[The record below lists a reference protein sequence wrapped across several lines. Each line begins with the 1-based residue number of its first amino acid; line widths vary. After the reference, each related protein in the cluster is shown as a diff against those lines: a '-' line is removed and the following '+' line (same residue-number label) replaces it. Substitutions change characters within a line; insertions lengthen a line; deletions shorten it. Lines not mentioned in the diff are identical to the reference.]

1 MISPLPSTSGGQP
14 ALRSRYQRFRKN
26 RGPSTKS
33 WYLLGTTGANLGATG
48 IVGIV
53 PRVASKSL
61 RRTVTNSCS
70 LVPHPGHQGPCHWQY
85 SDTPGPRVVFGR
97 VYHDGSHDNRLGI
110 PRDVEEGLEKGGRAS
125 VAKVS
130 VPRLSWY
137 RVPDNNV
144 RESKNRVLGVLQVV
158 VVVLARSNT
167 VTSITVISSPS
178 TSIGNH
184 HDDRTI
190 PRYRVQVPP
199 NLGGAVPPRLCSGYF
214 FKVPGLGIPSV
225 ATRGRA
231 FASGLGFEFLPVL
244 QVVFNSKT
252 NFIIFYSVPSLRYFQ
267 AIPG

>member
-1 MISPLPSTSGGQP
+1 MDESPSCNLYSTCGMSMTVAQALHLFSP
-14 ALRSRYQRFRKN
+14 A
-26 RGPSTKS
+26 GP
-33 WYLLGTTGANLGATG
+33 WGRCTTGANLGATG

-190 PRYRVQVPP
+190 PRYRV
-199 NLGGAVPPRLCSGYF
+199 
-214 FKVPGLGIPSV
+214 PGLGIPSV

-244 QVVFNSKT
+244 Q
-252 NFIIFYSVPSLRYFQ
+252 
-267 AIPG
+267 